1 MGHVIVLLELLL
13 FLWSILV
20 LPPLLAVKV
29 LSFMTGFYLIRLH
42 GPKML

>member
-20 LPPLLAVKV
+20 LPPLLAVK
-29 LSFMTGFYLIRLH
+29 LLAFMTGFYLIRVAW
-42 GPKML
+42 P